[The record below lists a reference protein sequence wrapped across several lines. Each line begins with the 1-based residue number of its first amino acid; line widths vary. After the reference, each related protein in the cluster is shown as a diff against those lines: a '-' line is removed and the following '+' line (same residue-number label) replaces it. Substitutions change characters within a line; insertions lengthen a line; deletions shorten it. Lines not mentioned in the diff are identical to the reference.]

1 VTFFLFLPIYM
12 PFFFPRSLLKTKQ
25 QKMQSY
31 FNGRTRRSLFF
42 SGKESNLL
50 KPFWLFCVKNSFK
63 YCCYKTFYCFFSRLL
78 WSTKKFNFLRTF
90 KVFFCEE
97 LFIGDRIFCT
107 GQKRDH
113 NVIKRFFISRFHCLG
128 NVTSF
133 SAKIFQFKRDP
144 TISGQRS
151 FSRQI
156 VFVIQ
161 GFCFC
166 LQKEKNKM

>member
-1 VTFFLFLPIYM
+1 
-12 PFFFPRSLLKTKQ
+12 
-25 QKMQSY
+25 MQSY

-133 SAKIFQFKRDP
+133 SAKIFQFK
-144 TISGQRS
+144 S
-151 FSRQI
+151 FACRKKKTK
-156 VFVIQ
+156 
-161 GFCFC
+161 C
-166 LQKEKNKM
+166 KNKNTKKGIKVIPFFFENVFRVTVL